1 MLRGKTTAPAAIS
14 SSAGEVGRSGEGVVG
29 ANIDRLNFR
38 LNNIDALNGREWG
51 RS

>member
-1 MLRGKTTAPAAIS
+1 VMA
-14 SSAGEVGRSGEGVVG
+14 

-38 LNNIDALNGREWG
+38 LNNINALNGRERG